1 MVDPKATLARNR
13 FGEWG
18 DRFLPQ
24 ILDRAAGGADQVV
37 MMSWL
42 APDIGGDVPRP
53 LQPLGQPCGHQRIER
68 AKDRGAPDV
77 GMLPAH
83 PFVQFLR
90 RCLFP
95 GLRQHAGDRE
105 ALRGEPDTGL
115 LQGGLSRCLNHN
127 QMILAP

>member
-1 MVDPKATLARNR
+1 VVDSKATLARNG

-24 ILDRAAGGADQVV
+24 VLDRAAGGADQVV
-37 MMSWL
+37 MMARL
-42 APDIGGDVPRP
+42 APDVRGDVPRT
-53 LQPLGQPCGHQRIER
+53 LQPLGQPGAHQRIER
-68 AKDRGAPDV
+68 AKDGRAPDV
-77 GMLPAH
+77 GMPLAH

-95 GLRQHAGDRE
+95 RLRQHGGNRE
-105 ALRGEPDTGL
+105 PLRGEPHAGL

>member
-1 MVDPKATLARNR
+1 VLDSKATLARNG

-18 DRFLPQ
+18 DRLLPQ
-24 ILDRAAGGADQVV
+24 VLDRAAGGADQVV

-42 APDIGGDVPRP
+42 APDIRGYVPRP
-53 LQPLGQPCGHQRIER
+53 LQPLGQPGTHQRIER
-68 AKDRGAPDV
+68 AKHGRAADV
-77 GMLPAH
+77 GMPLAD

-95 GLRQHAGDRE
+95 RLGQHGGNRE
-105 ALRGEPDTGL
+105 PLRGEPHTGL